1 MYPNSNVFV
10 VKVQNQTYLA
20 FLLNQDG
27 TRIKFF
33 GSNEVISKNE
43 LSSYIQNKYHKSY
56 DWIKVMRGYNPFHQS
71 SASMRS
77 RMWGGGSGPTS
88 IRDDI
93 DRAVGSKPSTDYTDY
108 DSDNDSH
115 LSSWAERRAQK
126 ARMER
131 QLADYEERVNSYPSF
146 EERDSVTEYE
156 ICEVMSWYAS
166 KDKPPQAPQNYGGVL
181 DF

>member
-1 MYPNSNVFV
+1 MYPNSHVFV

-20 FLLNQDG
+20 FLLNQEG

-33 GSNEVISKNE
+33 GSGEVIPKSE
-43 LSSYIQNKYHKSY
+43 LGSYIQRKYNKSY
-56 DWIKVMRGYNPFHQS
+56 DWVKVMRGSNPFHQS

-77 RMWGGGSGPTS
+77 RMWGGGSYPTG

-93 DRAVGSKPSTDYTDY
+93 EKAVGSKPSTDYTDY

-115 LSSWAERRAQK
+115 LSSWGERRAQK
-126 ARMER
+126 ARMEK
-131 QLADYEERVNSYPSF
+131 QLAAYEERVSSYPTFSD
-146 EERDSVTEYE
+146 RDSVTEYE

-166 KDKPPQAPQNYGGVL
+166 KDKEPRAPQNYGGVL